1 MGAEKTVQENGEDG
15 LRHQMSCW
23 IAALRTHYIIVL
35 IFTTVVYFPRLV
47 LSYVVFF
54 FAQCLR
60 MIARVAGVAGRGAV
74 SNRRILIV
82 TDYLPPQTH
91 GIAVRCDAYVKE
103 MRSQGH
109 EVIVFSTAGD
119 PSRATSF
126 DHPNIPSVVNPF
138 NLKNK
143 IGYNPG
149 VKLAWY
155 LGCHSWDVVH
165 VFCPSLVSIFV
176 CSVCSWRRIP
186 VYSSHHVEVEM
197 FARKL
202 VPIDFIYHIGMT
214 LYKLLCLW
222 PSIFWGTMNAAP
234 TLVFAKAHCGEKWE
248 KTLRCVPSGTHHVF
262 TAEPSSSTE
271 RKDVRLS
278 RFKVDDEDTKVILM
292 VQRLS
297 HEKGTERIFP
307 ALLSG
312 EIPKNTVLVL
322 AGDGP
327 AKSFLEREASNLQLN
342 AIFLG
347 NVPHNELPALYRAAD
362 CFVTMSL
369 SETFGL
375 TSLEAVMCGCPA
387 VMPYCDVFN
396 EIWNPRLPMQWR
408 YNIESTQELAKAV
421 AAAQKGRS
429 YLEEHPV
436 NMTWK
441 NAATELLA
449 QYEECIKLNE
459 DAKAQM
465 TWYVKQLDYLVRLA
479 VGAAISL
486 LILSRYYRGLRSF
499 GNMIARQGLW

>member
-1 MGAEKTVQENGEDG
+1 MAAAKTEESNGG
-15 LRHQMSCW
+15 LRHQMGCW
-23 IAALRTHYIIVL
+23 LAALRTHYLIVL
-35 IFTTVVYFPRLV
+35 VFTVIVYFPRLMF
-47 LSYVVFF
+47 SYFVFF
-54 FAQCLR
+54 VGQFLR
-60 MIARVAGVAGRGAV
+60 FIARVLGVAGRGAV

-103 MRSQGH
+103 MRAQGH

-119 PSRATSF
+119 PKRATSF

-138 NLKNK
+138 NLKNR

-149 VKLAWY
+149 AKLAWY
-155 LGCHSWDVVH
+155 LGSQSWDVVH

-176 CSVCSWRRIP
+176 CSVCAWRRIP
-186 VYSSHHVEVEM
+186 VYSSHHVEVEI

-202 VPIDFIYHIGMT
+202 VPVDIIYNIGMCF
-214 LYKLLCLW
+214 YKLLCLW
-222 PSIFWGTMNAAP
+222 PSIYWGTLNAAP
-234 TLVFAKAHCGEKWE
+234 TLVFAKAHCGAERE
-248 KTLRCVPSGTHHVF
+248 KTLRCVPSGTHNVF
-262 TAEPSSSTE
+262 NTTPDSPTE
-271 RKDVRLS
+271 RRDVRLA
-278 RFKVDDEDTKVILM
+278 RFKVDNETTKVILM

-307 ALLSG
+307 ALLNG
-312 EIPKNTVLVL
+312 EIPKDTVLVL

-327 AKSFLEREASNLQLN
+327 ARNFLEREAQKLQLN

-387 VMPYCDVFN
+387 VMPFCDVFN
-396 EIWNPRLPMQWR
+396 EIWNPRLPMDWR
-408 YNIESTQELAKAV
+408 YNIESTAELAKAV
-421 AAAQKGRS
+421 AAAQQGRE
-429 YLEEHPV
+429 YLDKHPV

-441 NAATELLA
+441 IAATELLG

-459 DAKAQM
+459 ESKAQLR
-465 TWYVKQLDYLVRLA
+465 YFVKQLDYIVRGVVL
-479 VGAAISL
+479 GAISL
-486 LILSRYYRGLRSF
+486 LILSRYYVGLRSF
-499 GNMIARQGLW
+499 GNMLSRQGLR